1 MHMWR
6 KMMSVSKGKWKQIIS
21 DFYTEF
27 KWFFLCHDMCK
38 AAQSCVC
45 VDGTSLL
52 WMWLQTVL
60 ALVVSSLLWMWL
72 QTVLALVVSSLLWM
86 WLQTVLALVISWT
99 VVYELVIIYRLIRRS
114 TQDAH
119 EVVWHGSVAAP
130 WIDTTTT
137 SGRIQGDCD
146 YWLLMR
152 LLNCPPTDVYFILV
166 IASLRFTSHEVTK
179 VISAKVKVIWC
190 H

>member
-6 KMMSVSKGKWKQIIS
+6 KMMSVLKGKWKQIIS

-27 KWFFLCHDMCK
+27 KWFFLWHDMCK
-38 AAQSCVC
+38 AAQSCVG
-45 VDGTSLL
+45 VDGT
-52 WMWLQTVL
+52 
-60 ALVVSSLLWMWL
+60 
-72 QTVLALVVSSLLWM
+72 SLLWM

>member
-6 KMMSVSKGKWKQIIS
+6 KMMSVLKGKWKQIIS

-27 KWFFLCHDMCK
+27 KWFFLWHDMYK

-45 VDGTSLL
+45 VDGT
-52 WMWLQTVL
+52 
-60 ALVVSSLLWMWL
+60 
-72 QTVLALVVSSLLWM
+72 SLLWM